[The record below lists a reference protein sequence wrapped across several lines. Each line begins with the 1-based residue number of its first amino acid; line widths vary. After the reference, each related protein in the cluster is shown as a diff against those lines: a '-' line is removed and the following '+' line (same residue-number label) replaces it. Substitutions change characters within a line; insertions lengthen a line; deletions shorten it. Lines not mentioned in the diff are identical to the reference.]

1 MEQFRGTTIVAV
13 KKNGKVAI
21 AGDGQVTAGNTIL
34 KGNARKIRR
43 LYDGR
48 VVTGFAGGT
57 ADAFTLFEHFEQML
71 KKYSGDL
78 VRSAVE
84 LAKMW
89 RADQQL
95 RQLDAQLLVA
105 DAHKI
110 LLLTG
115 VGDVVEPE
123 YDVMAIGSGGNF
135 ALSAAIAYLDT
146 DNDMDAS
153 EIARRSVKI
162 ASSLCIYTDD
172 KILVEVPLEEPE
184 QITEVKKKKIESK

>member
-1 MEQFRGTTIVAV
+1 MEQYRGTTIVAV
-13 KKNGKVAI
+13 KKDGKVAL

-34 KGNARKIRR
+34 KGNARKVRQ
-43 LYDGR
+43 LYDGQ

-57 ADAFTLFEHFEQML
+57 ADAFTLFEHFEQKL

-84 LAKMW
+84 MAKLW

-95 RQLDAQLLVA
+95 RQLDAQMIVA
-105 DAHKI
+105 NNDKI

-123 YDVMAIGSGGNF
+123 YNVMAIGSGGNF
-135 ALSAAIAYLDT
+135 ALSAALAYIDAKV
-146 DNDMDAS
+146 DMDAR
-153 EIARRSVKI
+153 EIAYRSVKI

-172 KILVEVPLEEPE
+172 KILVEVPGEPE
-184 QITEVKKKKIESK
+184 TFMDATKKN